1 MEGRVGVSLLQV
13 LIWEEKTPG
22 MMTNDGNYDIRKF
35 LFSAQ
40 LQQQTDL
47 LGKISNFR
55 WRCYVC
61 TTIIRM
67 DGYIMCIHKN
77 KSFYSYLNSNVHIS
91 NSICFCLF
99 CYDDLIIFTT
109 KMYHIKF
116 IDSIFV
122 LFLWKE
128 YEKKH
133 MFFIPNL
140 FM

>member
-67 DGYIMCIHKN
+67 DGYIMVYIKTNRSIHIWIQM
-77 KSFYSYLNSNVHIS
+77 Y
-91 NSICFCLF
+91 
-99 CYDDLIIFTT
+99 IFQ
-109 KMYHIKF
+109 IR
-116 IDSIFV
+116 FV
-122 LFLWKE
+122 SVYFV
-128 YEKKH
+128 
-133 MFFIPNL
+133 M
-140 FM
+140 MT